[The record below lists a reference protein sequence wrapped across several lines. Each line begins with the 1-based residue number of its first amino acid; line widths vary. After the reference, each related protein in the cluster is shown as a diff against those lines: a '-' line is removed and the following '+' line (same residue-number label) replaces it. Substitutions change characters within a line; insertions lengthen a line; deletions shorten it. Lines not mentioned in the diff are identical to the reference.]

1 MMPYF
6 VTFLLLILANSVVYS
21 QARRPDSHTKTL
33 IQIPDISQHDI
44 DTCTVVADYSTY
56 VTSLLDSCTFTT
68 ATGATHF
75 ATCHKQCVAEETCV
89 ALTSSSTNVCEHCI
103 KTTGSGNGNSY
114 TQDDVMVVIE
124 ALNDRI
130 NGELSSSIMS
140 THLQYKMLLM
150 GWFSLA
156 NKECYEL

>member
-56 VTSLLDSCTFTT
+56 VTSLLDSCSF
-68 ATGATHF
+68 APVTGATHF
-75 ATCHKQCVAEETCV
+75 ATCHKQCVADETCV
-89 ALTSSSTNVCEHCI
+89 ALTFSSTNGCKHCI
-103 KTTGSGNGNSY
+103 ETSGSGNGNSY
-114 TQDDVMVVIE
+114 EQDDVMIVIE
-124 ALNDRI
+124 ALNDHI
-130 NGELSSSIMS
+130 NGKFSS
-140 THLQYKMLLM
+140 THLLPNCL
-150 GWFSLA
+150 FNINSRL
-156 NKECYEL
+156 